1 MLTAPCLFDYHAFA
15 HAALFSPDEPVWS
28 ALARLRSYM
37 ESYHYP
43 LRLPAELTTGVPVPA
58 SVVIHQGCVLPT
70 AGLAI
75 DWGDTTKG
83 GLLIRRGDIILEGTV
98 VIMAGAILVGEL
110 IEIGAGSL
118 VEGGATIKAPTIIG
132 ARTEVRHGAYLRG
145 QCLIGDR
152 CVVGHATEVK
162 HSIFLDDAKAGHF
175 AYLGDSILGND
186 TNLGA
191 GTKCANLKFLPGT
204 IQLVMD
210 NELVDTG
217 LRKLGAILG
226 DRTQTGCNSVTN
238 PGTIIGR
245 QSVLMPNTTA
255 PSGFHPAGQRIR
267 TGLRSVV
274 AHNVNLT
281 KE

>member
-1 MLTAPCLFDYHAFA
+1 MLTASSLFDYHAFA
-15 HAALFSPDEPVWS
+15 HAALFTSDEPVWS
-28 ALARLRSYM
+28 ALKRLRPYM
-37 ESYHYP
+37 ENYHYP
-43 LRLPAELTTGVPVPA
+43 LRLPAELTTGVPVPV
-58 SVVIHQGCVLPT
+58 SVVVHQGDILSMT
-70 AGLAI
+70 QLAI

-83 GLLIRRGDIILEGTV
+83 GLIIRRGDTVLEDAV
-98 VIMAGAILVGEL
+98 VIMAGAILLGNR
-110 IEIGAGSL
+110 IEVGAGSL
-118 VEGGATIKAPTIIG
+118 IEGGATIKSPTIVG
-132 ARTEVRHGAYLRG
+132 ARTEVRQGAYLRG
-145 QCLIGDR
+145 HCLIGDR

-210 NELVDTG
+210 SELVDTG

-267 TGLRSVV
+267 TGLRNVIS
-274 AHNVNLT
+274 HNVNFS

>member
-1 MLTAPCLFDYHAFA
+1 MLTAPSLFDYHAFA

-43 LRLPAELTTGVPVPA
+43 LRLPAELTTGVPVSA
-58 SVVIHQGCVLPT
+58 SVVIYQGCVLPAT
-70 AGLAI
+70 GLAI

-83 GLLIRRGDIILEGTV
+83 GLLIRRGDTILEGAV
-98 VIMAGAILVGEL
+98 VIMAGAILLGDRL
-110 IEIGAGSL
+110 EIGAGSL